1 MKTVAASPI
10 HKDDWDHLF
19 VQCLCDAISSP
30 IGQPI
35 LLCTNEIKSIM
46 SIISQP
52 QTPNKDNVSRF
63 FALHFY
69 VVRFSALHILVV
81 SFSADGYCLK
91 SLKLPPCT
99 GQDRKEGRTEDRTGE
114 RGQNR
119 GKMTYDTGN
128 TSKRRWEMQDRGQRQ

>member
-1 MKTVAASPI
+1 MAASPI

-19 VQCLCDAISSP
+19 VQCPCDAISSP

-63 FALHFY
+63 F
-69 VVRFSALHILVV
+69 RFTFLCSQI
-81 SFSADGYCLK
+81 F
-91 SLKLPPCT
+91 T
-99 GQDRKEGRTEDRTGE
+99 
-114 RGQNR
+114 
-119 GKMTYDTGN
+119 TYIG
-128 TSKRRWEMQDRGQRQ
+128 SQFLRRWISSEIVEASPLRRSFIVN